1 MSKTYITSDQTI
13 IVSGEGRVDYKVIFS
28 KQFLTD
34 RENMETIGKLV
45 NEFGMLAFESSV
57 GPGQTRSFT
66 LDTSN
71 YRWTASDSKKVEEEL
86 NIKLTELSKTL
97 LAVQT
102 AGLSEMLRGP
112 QFKPPTQ
119 NSSSAATSPTQNS
132 APSTTVESEKPKNTK
147 KKSMSRTP
155 DRWKPNTVVKANPN
169 ILTIAPSEDNP
180 LHIEINKQ
188 KRNT

>member
-66 LDTSN
+66 LLDTSN
-71 YRWTASDSKKVEEEL
+71 YRWTASDGKKVEEEL

-132 APSTTVESEKPKNTK
+132 APSTTVESKKPTK
-147 KKSMSRTP
+147 KKSLSQTP
-155 DRWKPNTVVKANPN
+155 ARWKSARRPW
-169 ILTIAPSEDNP
+169 
-180 LHIEINKQ
+180 
-188 KRNT
+188 